1 MTDGVLQF
9 ALTSVPGLTTVGGGR
24 KVLTQLLP
32 VGIMVAEISNMSH
45 VVLSG
50 HLNKFIYMYDKPF
63 FQFVY
68 RTALSLVSLVNT

>member
-50 HLNKFIYMYDKPF
+50 HL
-63 FQFVY
+63 Q
-68 RTALSLVSLVNT
+68 